1 MVDLFGI
8 LVFKIFVFNILM
20 SMKNG
25 LVLEVIK
32 YIFMDKYVFIIF
44 IFMVYNYVIKWRFFK
59 YIIVFIVYRV

>member
-25 LVLEVIK
+25 LVLEVIT